1 MDVSMKRIVVLAAAL
16 LLWMAIPVPTAAE
29 GAAGGAA
36 AAGRV
41 DSLSIE
47 TDGDGAAVVVHTS
60 IPVPAYE
67 CTLPSET
74 LREAILVLPKSSSGL
89 EEQYAPTTK
98 LIRQIRVLGGHQGSK
113 GVELH
118 FVLGDGASLTKITQ
132 EETGLR
138 LVFEPG
144 GVSSSR
150 AGDAGPADY
159 RVGPGD
165 KIQISVYGHDDM
177 SQVVEVRSD
186 GTINYPMVGDL
197 LVAGK
202 SVSQIDDEITKILG
216 RDYLVDPQ
224 VNVDVQE
231 YRSQW
236 VTILG
241 EVRNPGRYVLK
252 RDMRIVDLL
261 AEAGGATKE
270 AGSEILITREGA
282 PGEQKKQIVLGRD
295 KLLSKDNLDSNIP
308 LVHGD
313 IVVVREQEVFYIR
326 GQVVRPGAYVLEG
339 RMTVLK
345 AISLAGGLTQFA
357 NKKEIELLRAGDGEV
372 RQKFIVNLKA
382 IEDGK
387 KEDVLISPNDT
398 LIVPRRIF

>member
-1 MDVSMKRIVVLAAAL
+1 MDVKMRQFAAFLVMCLVTLGGQSLSATDDVEGGSTREMRVESLSVKVEPDGAWVVVRTSA
-16 LLWMAIPVPTAAE
+16 PVP
-29 GAAGGAA
+29 
-36 AAGRV
+36 
-41 DSLSIE
+41 
-47 TDGDGAAVVVHTS
+47 
-60 IPVPAYE
+60 PYE
-67 CTLPSET
+67 CALPTVS
-74 LREAILVLPKSSSGL
+74 LREMVLVMPNSSSGL
-89 EEQYAPTTK
+89 GQEYDPKNEW
-98 LIRQIRVLGGHQGSK
+98 IRQIRVFGGHQGSK

-118 FVLGDGASLTKITQ
+118 FVLAEGAALTRIEQQ
-132 EETGLR
+132 EQGLR
-138 LVFEPG
+138 LRFEGQAG
-144 GVSSSR
+144 GVKGT
-150 AGDAGPADY
+150 ADAGPADY

-165 KIQISVYGHDDM
+165 KIGITVFGHQEM

-186 GTINYPMVGDL
+186 GTIKYPMVGDL
-197 LVAGK
+197 LVAGR
-202 SVSQIDDEITKILG
+202 SVSQIDDEITRILG

-252 RDMRIVDLL
+252 RDMRMVDLL

-270 AGSEILITREGA
+270 AGSEILITRHE
-282 PGEQKKQIVLGRD
+282 PGKDTRQMVVGRD
-295 KLLSKDNLDSNIP
+295 KLLSKDNVEANIP
-308 LVHGD
+308 LAHGD

-326 GQVVRPGAYVLEG
+326 GQVVRPGAYVLDAN
-339 RMTVLK
+339 MTVLK

-357 NKKEIELLRAGDGEV
+357 NRKEIELLRAGDGEV
-372 RQKFIVNLKA
+372 RQKMIVNLKA

-387 KEDVLISPNDT
+387 KEDVVISPNDT